1 VTALLLLF
9 MKPRTTWAARS
20 SALAAAMQTVL
31 DAQLSIR
38 NAEAVVEAL
47 EFIHVLNGLPMAL
60 EELNSTVAH

>member
-1 VTALLLLF
+1 
-9 MKPRTTWAARS
+9 
-20 SALAAAMQTVL
+20 MQTVL